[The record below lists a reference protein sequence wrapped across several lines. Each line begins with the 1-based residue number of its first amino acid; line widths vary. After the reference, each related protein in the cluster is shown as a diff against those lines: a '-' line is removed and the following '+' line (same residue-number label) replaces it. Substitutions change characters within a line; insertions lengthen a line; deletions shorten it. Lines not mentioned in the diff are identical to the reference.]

1 MEQHNGTEETFITYK
16 LPPVD
21 ALVSVN
27 NVQAINVFG
36 TGPNSDT
43 VRARISK

>member
-1 MEQHNGTEETFITYK
+1 MNGTEDTFITYK

-21 ALVSVN
+21 ATVSVN
-27 NVQAINVFG
+27 VHAINAFG

-43 VRARISK
+43 VIAIVSK